1 MSSKARGVSE
11 SDLEGKP
18 AEFATPKVLLKLSF
32 DADRTFVY

>member
-18 AEFATPKVLLKLSF
+18 AELATPKVLLKLSF